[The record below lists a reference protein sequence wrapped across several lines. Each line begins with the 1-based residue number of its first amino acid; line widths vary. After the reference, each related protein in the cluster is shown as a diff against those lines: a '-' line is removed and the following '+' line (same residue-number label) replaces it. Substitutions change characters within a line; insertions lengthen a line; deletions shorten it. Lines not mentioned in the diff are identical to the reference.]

1 MADARRIIFGNNA
14 IAKETTTSEE
24 GGVKTTLLTQDSS
37 GDAVLKKLGSTGNV
51 AISDAQWGEGWSSM
65 GGIEQYWE
73 DFGSYWEQGSESYSG
88 IVNVSNSVITLA
100 DSGSTTAVK
109 FVYIKNT
116 GDNQIKLSLDGTNY
130 DILISSGGSVSFRGV
145 GLTSLLLNNLK
156 VLRVSSDSSM
166 EFIIAI

>member
-51 AISDAQWGEGWSSM
+51 AISDNQWGRGWSSM

-73 DFGSYWEQGSESYSG
+73 DFDSNWEQGGESYSG
-88 IVNVSNSVITLA
+88 IVNVSSSPITFSS
-100 DSGSTTAVK
+100 SGAVK
-109 FVYIKNT
+109 
-116 GDNQIKLSLDGTNY
+116 LA
-130 DILISSGGSVSFRGV
+130 SVGEPIPF
-145 GLTSLLLNNLK
+145 LN
-156 VLRVSSDSSM
+156 
-166 EFIIAI
+166 

>member
-37 GDAVLKKLGSTGNV
+37 GDAVLKRLGSTGNI
-51 AISDAQWGEGWSSM
+51 AITDSQWGEGWTSM

-73 DFGSYWEQGSESYSG
+73 DFDDNWETGGESYTG
-88 IVNVSNSVITLA
+88 IVNVSNSVITF
-100 DSGSTTAVK
+100 SGSATAVK

-130 DILISSGGSVSFRGV
+130 DILISAGGSVSFRG
-145 GLTSLLLNNLK
+145 GGQTSLTLNNLK

-166 EFIIAI
+166 EYILAI

>member
-14 IAKETTTSEE
+14 IAKETTTSDE

-37 GDAVLKKLGSTGNV
+37 GDAVLKRLGSTGNV
-51 AISDAQWGEGWSSM
+51 AISDNQWGEGWTSM

-73 DFGSYWEQGSESYSG
+73 DFDSNWEAGGESYSG
-88 IVNVSNSVITLA
+88 TVNVSDSAITF
-100 DSGSTTAVK
+100 SGSGTAVK

-145 GLTSLLLNNLK
+145 GLTSLTLNNLK

-166 EFIIAI
+166 EFIIAT

>member
-37 GDAVLKKLGSTGNV
+37 GDAVLKRLGSTGNV
-51 AISDAQWGEGWSSM
+51 AISDNQWGEGWSSM

-73 DFGSYWEQGSESYSG
+73 DFDNNWEQGGESYSG
-88 IVNVSNSVITLA
+88 IVNVSNSAITFSSSA
-100 DSGSTTAVK
+100 TAVK

-145 GLTSLLLNNLK
+145 GQTSLTLNNLK

-166 EFIIAI
+166 EFIIAT

>member
-37 GDAVLKKLGSTGNV
+37 GDAVLKRLGSTGNI
-51 AISDAQWGEGWSSM
+51 AISDNQWGEGWTSM

-73 DFGSYWEQGSESYSG
+73 DFDSNWEAGGESYSG
-88 IVNVSNSVITLA
+88 IVNVSDSEITFS
-100 DSGSTTAVK
+100 DSSTAVK

-130 DILISSGGSVSFRGV
+130 DILISSGGSVSFRG
-145 GLTSLLLNNLK
+145 GGTSSLTLNNLK

-166 EFIIAI
+166 EYIIAI